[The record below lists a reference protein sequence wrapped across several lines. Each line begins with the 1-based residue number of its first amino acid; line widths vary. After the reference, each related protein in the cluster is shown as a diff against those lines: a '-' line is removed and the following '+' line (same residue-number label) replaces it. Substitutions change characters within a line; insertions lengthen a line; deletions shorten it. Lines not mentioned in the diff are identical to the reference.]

1 MLSKN
6 LELIIPQ
13 LEELTR
19 SLFPEI
25 LKIYQNPRSN
35 SQEKKDGSPVT
46 AADMYA
52 HKVIVKFLKKDFPDI
67 PVVSEESFKQKNYKP
82 AKEFWIIDPIDGTK
96 EFVNKSDEFT
106 TNIALIQNGK
116 PILGV
121 VGAPAFDQVCVHLG
135 KRVASLLR
143 LCCQPVCRAG
153 CASNQ
158 IQALSVISFPQGPGR

>member
-6 LELIIPQ
+6 LEPIITQ

-25 LKIYQNPRSN
+25 LKIYHNPMSN
-35 SQEKKDGSPVT
+35 AQEKKDGSPVT

-52 HKVIVKFLKKDFPDI
+52 HKVIVKFLKKHFPDI

-121 VGAPAFDQVCVHLG
+121 VGAPAFD
-135 KRVASLLR
+135 RVWSGVACLLYTSD
-143 LCCQPVCRAG
+143 A
-153 CASNQ
+153 ADE
-158 IQALSVISFPQGPGR
+158 